1 MASGTLK
8 RRGKSGIWHVIY
20 QDPATGRQV
29 WRTTGTSKRREAERT
44 LDQLRHRLGLE
55 GESHVPSH
63 DVPLGEFCTA
73 RWLPERCA
81 GLKQSTRHTYQ
92 GSMTKL
98 LAFFGASVSVR
109 RALTVSRTQAYVAHM
124 VGAGRSPATISAH
137 LAVISS
143 IATYAVAVGVL
154 DKNPVPAVKRPRP
167 QTPTP
172 TAYTAEEVR
181 LILSCAP
188 PAHAD
193 LLTVLFAT
201 GARQSEA
208 AELRVGDA
216 MLGGM
221 TGKASPSLTIA
232 RRAWRGTVDTPK
244 TGARTIALGAITAEA
259 IRRAGQGK
267 TEGDLLFPSDSGGHM
282 VWARFA
288 RDVWLPT
295 LRRAGVT
302 ESSLHATRRTAV
314 TLTLAQ
320 RVAPQVA
327 AARYGMSV
335 GTMLRHYAAVLDA
348 ESVAAADAIEAAL
361 APSVLDASSRV
372 A

>member
-8 RRGKSGIWHVIY
+8 RRGKRGIWHVIY

-29 WRTTGTSKRREAERT
+29 WRTTGTTKRREAEMV
-44 LDQLRHRLGLE
+44 LNQLRHRLGLE
-55 GESHVPSH
+55 GDSHIPSH
-63 DVPLGEFCTA
+63 DTPLGEFCID

-81 GLKQSTRHTYQ
+81 VLKESTRHTYL
-92 GSMTKL
+92 GTTHRIL
-98 LAFFGASVSVR
+98 TFFGSSIAVR
-109 RALTVSRTQAYVAHM
+109 KALTVARTQAYVAHM
-124 VGAGRSPATISAH
+124 VGVGRSSATISAH

-154 DKNPVPAVKRPRP
+154 ERNPVPAVKRPRA

-172 TAYTAEEVR
+172 TAYTADEVR

-193 LLTVLFAT
+193 LLTVLFMT
-201 GARQSEA
+201 GVRQSEA

-216 MLGGM
+216 LLGGM
-221 TGKASPSLTIA
+221 TGHASPSLTIA

-244 TGARTIALGAITAEA
+244 TGTRTIALGAIAAEA
-259 IRRAGQGK
+259 IGRAAQGK
-267 TEGDLLFPSDSGGHM
+267 REGDLLFPGDNGGHM
-282 VWARFA
+282 VWARFG

-302 ESSLHATRRTAV
+302 ESSLHGSRRTAV

-327 AARYGMSV
+327 AARFGMSV

-348 ESVAAADAIEAAL
+348 ESVAAADAIET
-361 APSVLDASSRV
+361 VLVPGVLNATSRV